1 MREMRPQK
9 NKKNKKQF
17 YVDLFPLK
25 RQEVTCVLNTDY
37 IRKNDVKSL
46 DPCPA
51 CTAPEAVIRV
61 RRKKGRNGRGGV
73 ATPPSMCRGT

>member
-37 IRKNDVKSL
+37 IRKNDVKSGSL
-46 DPCPA
+46 P
-51 CTAPEAVIRV
+51 R
-61 RRKKGRNGRGGV
+61 
-73 ATPPSMCRGT
+73 MHGT